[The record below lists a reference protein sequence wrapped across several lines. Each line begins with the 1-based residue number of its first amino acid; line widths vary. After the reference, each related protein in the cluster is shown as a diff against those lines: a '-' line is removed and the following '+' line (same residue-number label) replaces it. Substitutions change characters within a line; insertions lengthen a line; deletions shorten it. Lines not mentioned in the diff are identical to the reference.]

1 MQDDI
6 DCPVSSSGTQEK
18 QQTITENADRSSK
31 RKWFHKFVPSFRTKS
46 LPSSASANSEIEAAR
61 RSVSLTYIE
70 EARRA
75 ASLTPI
81 HANGGSNAS
90 SRGTFYENKQN
101 PDLISPSE
109 ARKMIAFAI
118 LGGGISDDRRG

>member
-31 RKWFHKFVPSFRTKS
+31 RKWFHKFVPSFRTKR
-46 LPSSASANSEIEAAR
+46 LPSTASVNSEIQEAR
-61 RSVSLTYIE
+61 GSVSLTP
-70 EARRA
+70 
-75 ASLTPI
+75 L

-118 LGGGISDDRRG
+118 LGGGISDDRQG